1 MRVIISGG
9 GTGGHLYPAIAVAE
23 QLLLTELPKKI
34 KKQDIL
40 FVGSEYGIEKKI
52 VPQEGFQIELL
63 NVTGFVGKSFIK
75 RLKSIYNF
83 VLSFKKAFHILNIFR
98 PKLVIGSGGYA
109 SVTMLLSA
117 TIKGIP
123 TIILEQNTIPGLA
136 NKILGK
142 FVDIVCITYEESST
156 FFPKH
161 KIFHTGNPIR
171 SKILSTNI
179 QSAYEIF
186 SLDSQK
192 KTIFIFGGSAG
203 AHSINKA
210 VFEALPYLLDLK
222 LYIQFIHQT
231 GEKDY
236 EDALQHYKNAGF
248 HALVYKYIDKIPE
261 AYKVSQ
267 LLICRAGAT
276 TLSEI
281 TVAGKAAILIPY
293 PYAASNHQEK
303 NALRLEALGAAK
315 VIKEKNLNGETL
327 ASEIRR
333 LIKNDDLLHAMELA
347 SSSLGKPDS
356 AQKIVNIAMSLINQ
370 KANKIN

>member
-23 QLLLTELPKKI
+23 QLLQIDLPKKI
-34 KKQDIL
+34 KKTDIL

-52 VPQEGFQIELL
+52 IPQEGFQIELL
-63 NVTGFVGKSFIK
+63 NVTGFVGKSVIK
-75 RLKSIYNF
+75 RLKSLYHF
-83 VLSFKKAFHILNIFR
+83 MVSFRKAFSILNTFR
-98 PKLVIGSGGYA
+98 PKIVIGSGGYA

-117 TIKGIP
+117 TMKGIP

-156 FFPKH
+156 YFPKY

-171 SKILSTNI
+171 SRILSVDTE
-179 QSAYEIF
+179 QAYEIF
-186 SLDSQK
+186 PVDKNK
-192 KTIFIFGGSAG
+192 KTIFVFGGSAG

-231 GEKDY
+231 GDKDY
-236 EDALQHYKNAGF
+236 EDAIAHYKMAGF
-248 HALVYKYIDKIPE
+248 HSLVYKFIDKIPE
-261 AYKVSQ
+261 AYKISR

-281 TVAGKAAILIPY
+281 TVAGKPAILIPY

-315 VIKEKNLNGETL
+315 VIKEKNLSGEVL
-327 ASEIRR
+327 SNEIRR
-333 LIKNDDLLHAMELA
+333 LIT
-347 SSSLGKPDS
+347 
-356 AQKIVNIAMSLINQ
+356 
-370 KANKIN
+370 